1 MPMEV
6 AGAGESILR
15 ALSAFAALTG
25 DCDARWVV
33 GGSAGL
39 ALRGARLA
47 SAPRDLDIYADA
59 AAAAA
64 LHERAAGWASDGP
77 AWDETGSYR
86 SLLSHYRYGGVTI
99 ELVGDFEVQVPGSRY
114 RTEVD
119 AFLYAHGDDWM
130 PYDGA
135 RPIRLM
141 PLGHELIFNLLRER
155 RDRALEAARLIRLE
169 PETHLPALQRLAA
182 RQSLSGDIR
191 RELRRLTA
199 AEPEEGADDG
209 R

>member
-1 MPMEV
+1 MPIE
-6 AGAGESILR
+6 GAGEHILN
-15 ALSAFAALTG
+15 ALSAIAEATG
-25 DCDARWVV
+25 ECGAKWVV

-64 LHERAAGWASDGP
+64 LHERLAGWAIDDQE
-77 AWDETGSYR
+77 WDETGRYR

-99 ELVGDFEVQVPGSRY
+99 DLVGDFEIRVQGSRY
-114 RTEVD
+114 STEVD
-119 AFLYAHGDDWM
+119 AFLYAHGNDWI
-130 PYDGA
+130 PPDGKST
-135 RPIRLM
+135 IRLM

-155 RDRALEAARLIRLE
+155 QDRTLEAARLIREE
-169 PETHLPALQRLAA
+169 PEAHLPALERLAA
-182 RQSLSGDIR
+182 RQSLSEDVLS
-191 RELRRLTA
+191 ELWRLTA
-199 AEPEEGADDG
+199 AVPEEETDDG